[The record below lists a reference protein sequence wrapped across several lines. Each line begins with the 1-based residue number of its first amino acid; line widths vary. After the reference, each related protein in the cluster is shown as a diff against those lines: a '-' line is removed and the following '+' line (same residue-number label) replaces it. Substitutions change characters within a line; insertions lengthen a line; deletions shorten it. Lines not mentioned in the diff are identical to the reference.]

1 MGRGIGNVV
10 VAQSGGPTA
19 VINASLLGVIE
30 GCRAA
35 PETFGRVY
43 AARHGIEGLLSEDL
57 IDLGAQDSQEL
68 ALLRTT
74 PAAGA
79 IGTCRYKVRPSQQE
93 DLERI
98 VSVLGAH
105 DVGAFFY
112 IGGNDSMDTAHRVG
126 ALARERGLD
135 LVAVGVPKT
144 IDNDLGDPDRVVLD
158 HTPGYGSVAR
168 YWAHQVMALNEEN
181 RGSCPADPVL
191 VVQAMGRRI
200 GFIPAAARLADPH
213 REMPLQIYLPESG
226 LSLDDL
232 GDRVD
237 RGVRRFGR
245 VLIIVSEGFDVGEL
259 GARTDAFGHTE
270 FGASAG
276 SAAQAVVNF
285 LNRRGLPARGSARGQ
300 LPGTEQRHAIAHAST
315 VDLDEAYEVGR
326 HAVRIAVED
335 GTGYMATIE
344 RVADAP
350 YAVAYGKA
358 PLEEMANSER
368 RFPAEWIAAS
378 RIDVTDDF
386 VAYAR
391 PLIGEA
397 AARIPIENGLP
408 RFARLADAAVETR
421 CPSYVPQAHRKEPE

>member
-1 MGRGIGNVV
+1 MRNVV

-19 VINASLLGVIE
+19 VINASLLGVLE
-30 GCRAA
+30 GCRAI

-43 AARHGIEGLLSEDL
+43 AARHGIEGLLTEEL
-57 IDLGAQDSQEL
+57 LDLGAQDEREL

-98 VSVLGAH
+98 VSVLGSH
-105 DVGAFFY
+105 EIGAFFY
-112 IGGNDSMDTAHRVG
+112 IGGNDSMDTAQRVG
-126 ALARERGLD
+126 ELARERGLD

-144 IDNDLGDPDRVVLD
+144 IDNDLGDPDRAIID

-168 YWAHQVMALNEEN
+168 YWAHQVLALNEEN
-181 RGSCPADPVL
+181 RGSSPADPVL

-200 GFIPAAARLADPH
+200 GFIPAAARLADPR
-213 REMPLQIYLPESG
+213 REMPLQIYLPESR
-226 LSLDDL
+226 LTLDDL

-237 RGVRRFGR
+237 REVRRSGR
-245 VLIIVSEGFDVGEL
+245 ALVIVSEGFDVGDL

-270 FGASAG
+270 FGACTG

-285 LNRRGLPARGSARGQ
+285 LNRRGLPARGAARGQ
-300 LPGTEQRHAIAHAST
+300 VPGTEQRHAIAHAST

-326 HAVRIAVED
+326 HAARIAAED

-344 RVADAP
+344 RISDGP
-350 YAVAYGKA
+350 YAAAYGKA

-368 RFPAEWIAAS
+368 RFPTDWIADS
-378 RIDVTDDF
+378 RVDVTDDF

-397 AARIPIENGLP
+397 PPRLPIEDGLP
-408 RFARLADAAVETR
+408 RFARLAGTAVEKR
-421 CPSYVPQAHRKEPE
+421 CPPYVPQAHRKEPE